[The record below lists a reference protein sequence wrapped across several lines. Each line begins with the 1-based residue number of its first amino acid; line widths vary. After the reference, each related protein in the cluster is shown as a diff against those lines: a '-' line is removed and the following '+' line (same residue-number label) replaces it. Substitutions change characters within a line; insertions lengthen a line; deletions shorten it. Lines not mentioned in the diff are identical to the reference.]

1 MRIRSRTIESM
12 GVLTA
17 AISDSYTP
25 GVEPETAE
33 GKANL

>member
-1 MRIRSRTIESM
+1 MRIRARTIESM

-17 AISDSYTP
+17 AISDSYTA
-25 GVEPETAE
+25 GEEPSTAE